1 MLPSTETF
9 GIPELLGMI
18 LENAEPR
25 DLLLWQRVNKT
36 WQAAIQRSPRIQ
48 EKLYFKVESCK
59 DEDDEQRAV
68 LNPFM
73 DVFLHQECSNIW
85 HWIAKD
91 AFDGKASYPTASW
104 QYMLITNPAKTEL
117 EFFRRGG
124 HEGGLATTFSWKIA
138 CESGITIGQLAD
150 NHRRGNTALLEVSH
164 DHDDGDEAI
173 WTSGLG
179 TCSFTGSYR
188 R

>member
-9 GIPELLGMI
+9 GIPELLEMI

-48 EKLYFKVESCK
+48 EKLYFRAKPCK

-73 DVFLHQECSNIW
+73 DLFLDQGRFTTSY
-85 HWIAKD
+85 WIAKH
-91 AFDGKASYPTASW
+91 AFDGKASCPTASW
-104 QYMLITNPAKTEL
+104 QRMSITSPAITEL
-117 EFFRRGG
+117 VLFK
-124 HEGGLATTFSWKIA
+124 TTSYQGQLDFNYEWSIA

-150 NHRRGNTALLEVSH
+150 NQKKGNTAPLEVSH

-173 WTSGLG
+173 WISGLG
-179 TCSFTGSYR
+179 TSSFTGRYR